1 MGKKPHG
8 SDRVGTTLIAMS
20 MTTTKKRKTKMGMGM
35 GMGTQEIMG
44 NNRGIPENGGT
55 QGMMIILSTSTSS
68 LMPRLKY
75 PC

>member
-20 MTTTKKRKTKMGMGM
+20 MTTTKKRKRKRKMGM

-55 QGMMIILSTSTSS
+55 QGTMIILSTSTSS